1 MRKMVKEK
9 QARHV
14 ALPRDAT
21 PDGSAIEKP
30 FWRQSRR
37 SCMAR
42 QSLATSSTGGF
53 MRLHYKAHTYP

>member
-37 SCMAR
+37 SCIAR
-42 QSLATSSTGGF
+42 QSLATSSTGD
-53 MRLHYKAHTYP
+53 L